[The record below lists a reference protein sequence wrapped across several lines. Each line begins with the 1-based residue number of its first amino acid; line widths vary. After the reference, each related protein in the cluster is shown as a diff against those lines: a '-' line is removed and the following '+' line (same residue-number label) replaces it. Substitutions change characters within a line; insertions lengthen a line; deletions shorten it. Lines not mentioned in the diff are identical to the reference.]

1 MTQYVRAR
9 QRNGPVP
16 LSTKIYQ
23 GIGALPDS
31 YKTWAFNTFL
41 LIYYNQV
48 LGLSASS
55 ASVAIMIALIVDALF
70 DPFVGSYSDNLR
82 TRFGR
87 RHPLMYA
94 SVLPLA
100 VALYLLFTPPSGLS
114 ETGLFAWLTVFA
126 VGTRMAMAF
135 FIVPWS
141 ALFAEFS
148 DDYVERS
155 QIVTYRHLC
164 GWIGGVTFTTLVWSF
179 VFPTTPATPDQAA
192 IPGQLNAENYALF
205 APVLAICVAIAAFLT
220 TYLTRR
226 EVPYL
231 LQPVETGQRFGVGQV
246 FHDLKLALGNRDYL
260 VLVIGVLG
268 FSAIAGANTALEI
281 YMQTYFWGLLPE
293 DIRWFAFAI
302 IGTFAAFVLV
312 TPLQRRFDKKQLL
325 IGTLLVSLV
334 NGMLFVGLRFADV
347 LPPNGSPLLLPIL
360 VVYAIVGIAM
370 LTIALIMFSSMIADL
385 LDAQELETGKRQE
398 GMFSAALSLATK
410 ATSGLGLFF
419 AGLILQYVIHFPTGV
434 RPTSLDPGIVTRLGV
449 VAGIVL
455 PIFYVIPLY
464 LISRYRL
471 TRARH
476 AEIQAALVRR
486 RNEATAAN

>member
-1 MTQYVRAR
+1 MTEYVRAR
-9 QRNGPVP
+9 QRSGPLP

-55 ASVAIMIALIVDALF
+55 ASIAIMIALIVDALF
-70 DPFVGSYSDNLR
+70 DPLVGSFSDNLR
-82 TRFGR
+82 TRWGR

-94 SVLPLA
+94 AVIPLA
-100 VALYLLFTPPSGLS
+100 VALYLLFTPPAGLS
-114 ETGLFAWLTVFA
+114 HSGLFAWLTTFA
-126 VGTRMAMAF
+126 IGTRMAMAF
-135 FIVPWS
+135 FLVPWS

-164 GWIGGVTFTTLVWSF
+164 GWIGAVTFTTLVWSF
-179 VFPTTPATPDQAA
+179 VFPTIPKSESQPA
-192 IPGQLNAENYALF
+192 IPGQLVAQNYALF
-205 APVLAICVAIAAFLT
+205 AMVLAICVGLAAFLT

-231 LQPVETGQRFGVGQV
+231 LQPVETGQRFGMGQV
-246 FHDLKLALGNRDYL
+246 FHDLKLAFSNREFV
-260 VLVIGVLG
+260 VLVIAVLG

-293 DIRWFAFAI
+293 DIRWFGLAI
-302 IGTFAAFVLV
+302 LGTLAAFVLI

-325 IGTLLVSLV
+325 IGTLVVSLV
-334 NGMLFVGLRFADV
+334 NGMLFVGMRFADV
-347 LPPNGSPLLLPIL
+347 LPANGDPLLLPIL
-360 VVYAIVGIAM
+360 IVYAVVTIAM
-370 LTIALIMFSSMIADL
+370 LTITLIMFSSMIADL
-385 LDAQELETGKRQE
+385 LDAQELATGKRQE

-419 AGLILQYVIHFPTGV
+419 AGLILEYVIHFPTGAK
-434 RPTSLDPGIVTRLGV
+434 PGTLDPEIVTRLGV
-449 VAGIVL
+449 VVGLVL
-455 PIFYVIPLY
+455 PIFYALPLY
-464 LISRYRL
+464 LTSRYRL
-471 TRARH
+471 TRAGH
-476 AEIQAALVRR
+476 AEIQAALNRR
-486 RNEATAAN
+486 RAEATAAN